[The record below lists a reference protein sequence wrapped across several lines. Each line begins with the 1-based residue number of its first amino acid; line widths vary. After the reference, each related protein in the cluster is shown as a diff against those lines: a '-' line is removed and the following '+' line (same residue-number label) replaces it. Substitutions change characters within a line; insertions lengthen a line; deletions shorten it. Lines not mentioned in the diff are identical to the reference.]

1 MLVGNSFHGL
11 ESSVESFRSMLRGS
25 NFLLRRIKLTCC
37 SAVPAALGGFLCVPA
52 MASTGLDDAPPTD
65 YQKALTCLTQAI
77 SFEAGN
83 EPIEGQE
90 AVAQVI
96 LNRVRHQA
104 YPSTVCGVVY
114 QGSTRKTGC
123 QFTFTC
129 DGSLRR
135 GRSQASLLR
144 SQIVAE
150 RVLAGKASTLV
161 GGATH
166 YHADYVS
173 PYWAPSLVKVAKIGL
188 HVFYRMP
195 GAPDSPA
202 IVSVANLINEPYV
215 ADTVVSL
222 AGSTQ
227 QIKSLTR
234 AVVSTSASVSSSAF
248 APWGLPVLVV
258 GKNGKI
264 QAVTQ

>member
-1 MLVGNSFHGL
+1 MLVGNSFCPL
-11 ESSVESFRSMLRGS
+11 ESSVEPFHSMLRGS
-25 NFLLRRIKLTCC
+25 NFLLRRVKLTCC
-37 SAVPAALGGFLCVPA
+37 SAVFVALSVVLCVPA
-52 MASTGLDDAPPTD
+52 MASTGLEDTPPTD

-83 EPIEGQE
+83 EPTEGQE

-202 IVSVANLINEPYV
+202 IVSVANQVNEPYV
-215 ADTVVSL
+215 ANTVVSGADL
-222 AGSTQ
+222 ALPTKLRPS
-227 QIKSLTR
+227 
-234 AVVSTSASVSSSAF
+234 VSTSVSTSAF

>member
-1 MLVGNSFHGL
+1 MCRFFIFVP
-11 ESSVESFRSMLRGS
+11 VRGYV
-25 NFLLRRIKLTCC
+25 LRRFIILSC
-37 SAVPAALGGFLCVPA
+37 SYSVFGALSIFLCNPA
-52 MASTGLDDAPPTD
+52 SASVGPSDMPPTD

-83 EPIEGQE
+83 EPVEGQE

-96 LNRVRHQA
+96 LNRVRHPA

-150 RVLAGKASTLV
+150 RVLAGNSSTLV

-188 HVFYRMP
+188 HKFYRMP

-202 IVSVANLINEPYV
+202 VVSLANLVNEPYV
-215 ADTVVSL
+215 ANTIVSVTGF
-222 AGSTQ
+222 APQ
-227 QIKSLTR
+227 ANAR
-234 AVVSTSASVSSSAF
+234 PSASLSATASAF

-264 QAVTQ
+264 KPVPQ

>member
-1 MLVGNSFHGL
+1 MPRLMNLICCTAATVALAGV
-11 ESSVESFRSMLRGS
+11 ESS
-25 NFLLRRIKLTCC
+25 
-37 SAVPAALGGFLCVPA
+37 AV
-52 MASTGLDDAPPTD
+52 MASSGLDEAPLTD

-83 EPIEGQE
+83 EPVEGQE

-114 QGSTRKTGC
+114 QGSERKTGC

-135 GRSQASLLR
+135 GRSQASLSR
-144 SQIVAE
+144 AQIVAE
-150 RVLAGKASTLV
+150 RVLAGRSTALV

-173 PYWAPSLVKVAKIGL
+173 PYWAPSLVRVAKIGL
-188 HVFYRMP
+188 HIFYRMP

-202 IVSVANLINEPYV
+202 IVSLENLVNEPTV
-215 ADTVVSL
+215 AKTVVS
-222 AGSTQ
+222 GSDVALQ
-227 QIKSLTR
+227 
-234 AVVSTSASVSSSAF
+234 TSARRSAASTASTSAF

-258 GKNGKI
+258 SKNGKI
-264 QAVTQ
+264 QSVSQ